1 MAISYLDNIFNKG
14 NYEYLNPSQNRYGN
28 LELQTAATTQVVT
41 TAELKAQLRIDTS
54 DEDTLLA
61 TYISAATQMAEHYC
75 NRHFINARYEM
86 FFYEDLPSTF
96 SLYFPDVT
104 MDFGQSLPE
113 SDDGLFYLVDGTD
126 NTYGVVGFNSYILKN
141 SNPYIFCKS
150 SSFVEPS
157 GIVPMEGMDGD
168 NKSRWIFRFK
178 TGMGAAASNIP
189 DAIKQAIKLIAS
201 DMYYFRED
209 RKRAFPMASEI
220 LLQPYKCY
228 L

>member
-1 MAISYLDNIFNKG
+1 MSYIDNIYNFN

-28 LELQTAATTQVVT
+28 LELYTYPDTQVVT
-41 TAELKAQLRIDTS
+41 TPELKSQLRIDTN
-54 DEDTLLA
+54 DENDLLA

-75 NRHFINARYEM
+75 NRHFINARYEVI
-86 FFYEDLPSTF
+86 FLKDLPSKF

-104 MDFGQSLPE
+104 IDLTHSATT
-113 SDDGLFYLVDGTD
+113 DDGLFYRSVEAL
-126 NTYGVVGFNSYILKN
+126 S
-141 SNPYIFCKS
+141 
-150 SSFVEPS
+150 EPS
-157 GIVPMEGMDGD
+157 ATVPVADYYIDRYANPCYVVVEKTPTSAVEFAQSTKG
-168 NKSRWIFRFK
+168 NYLFRFT
-178 TGMGAAASNIP
+178 TGMGTAASDVP

>member
-1 MAISYLDNIFNKG
+1 MAISHLDNLFNKG

-28 LELQTAATTQVVT
+28 LVLAEYPTTQVVT
-41 TAELKAQLRIDTS
+41 TAELKAQLRIDSS
-54 DEDTLLA
+54 DEDALLA

-75 NRHFINARYEM
+75 NRHFITAKYKLWFNE
-86 FFYEDLPSTF
+86 LPNTF
-96 SLYFPDVT
+96 SLYYPDCKFNYPAGN
-104 MDFGQSLPE
+104 DNAK
-113 SDDGLFYLVDGTD
+113 DGLHYLAAVGSTYTLFANTNWYSNQNTNPCQVKMTTTPSDAIGTGDLNGTTDGIYYFQFHT
-126 NTYGVVGFNSYILKN
+126 
-141 SNPYIFCKS
+141 
-150 SSFVEPS
+150 
-157 GIVPMEGMDGD
+157 GIAD
-168 NKSRWIFRFK
+168 
-178 TGMGAAASNIP
+178 GAASIP

>member
-1 MAISYLDNIFNKG
+1 MPHDYLHNIYNFD

-28 LELQTAATTQVVT
+28 LELMTAATTQVVT

-75 NRHFINARYEM
+75 NRHFINARYEL

-104 MDFGQSLPE
+104 MDFGQAANT
-113 SDDGLFYLVDGTD
+113 DDGLLYLSDATD
-126 NTYGVVGFNSYILKN
+126 NTYNILGFGNYILKN

-150 SSFVEPS
+150 SIFVEPT

-178 TGMGAAASNIP
+178 TGMGASASNIP

>member
-1 MAISYLDNIFNKG
+1 MPHDYLHNIYNFE

-28 LELQTAATTQVVT
+28 LELSEAATIAVVSRD
-41 TAELKAQLRIDTS
+41 ELKAQLRIDTN
-54 DEDTLLA
+54 DENTLLD

-75 NRHFINARYEM
+75 NRHFITAKYKLWFN
-86 FFYEDLPSTF
+86 DLPSKF
-96 SLYFPDVT
+96 SLYYPDCK
-104 MDFGQSLPE
+104 FNFNGANQ
-113 SDDGLFYLVDGTD
+113 DGLYYLAAVGTTYTLFANTNWYSNQNTNPCQVIMTNTPSDAIDTSDLVGTTDGIYYFQFQTGIGDAATD
-126 NTYGVVGFNSYILKN
+126 
-141 SNPYIFCKS
+141 
-150 SSFVEPS
+150 
-157 GIVPMEGMDGD
+157 
-168 NKSRWIFRFK
+168 
-178 TGMGAAASNIP
+178 IP

>member
-28 LELQTAATTQVVT
+28 LELSEAATIAVVSRD
-41 TAELKAQLRIDTS
+41 ELKAQLRIDTN
-54 DEDTLLA
+54 DENPLLD

-75 NRHFINARYEM
+75 NRHFITAKYKLWFNE
-86 FFYEDLPSTF
+86 LPSTF
-96 SLYFPDVT
+96 SLYYPDCKFNFSAEQ
-104 MDFGQSLPE
+104 DNAK
-113 SDDGLFYLVDGTD
+113 DGLHYL
-126 NTYGVVGFNSYILKN
+126 
-141 SNPYIFCKS
+141 
-150 SSFVEPS
+150 
-157 GIVPMEGMDGD
+157 
-168 NKSRWIFRFK
+168 
-178 TGMGAAASNIP
+178 AASGSTYTLFANTNWYSNQNTNPCQVKMTNTPSDAIGTSDLNGTTDGIYYFQFQTGIGDAASDIP

>member
-1 MAISYLDNIFNKG
+1 MSYLDNIYNFN

-28 LELQTAATTQVVT
+28 LELVEAATTQVVT
-41 TAELKAQLRIDTS
+41 TAELKSQLRIDTS

-61 TYISAATQMAEHYC
+61 TYISAATQMAENYC
-75 NRHFINARYEM
+75 NRHFITAKYKLWFN
-86 FFYEDLPSTF
+86 DLPSKF
-96 SLYFPDVT
+96 SLYYPDCKFNFNG
-104 MDFGQSLPE
+104 DNK
-113 SDDGLFYLVDGTD
+113 DGLYFLASEGTSYTYSHISNWFC
-126 NTYGVVGFNSYILKN
+126 NTN
-141 SNPYIFCKS
+141 SNPNIVKLHNT
-150 SSFVEPS
+150 PS
-157 GIVPMEGMDGD
+157 TAIDTNNLDGENEQIYYFQFQTGIGD
-168 NKSRWIFRFK
+168 
-178 TGMGAAASNIP
+178 AASDIP

>member
-1 MAISYLDNIFNKG
+1 MPHDYLHNIYNFD

-28 LELQTAATTQVVT
+28 LELMTAATTQVVT
-41 TAELKAQLRIDTS
+41 TAELKAQLRIDS
-54 DEDTLLA
+54 NDEDTLLA

-75 NRHFINARYEM
+75 NRHFINARYEI

-104 MDFGQSLPE
+104 MDFGQSGLA
-113 SDDGLFYLVDGTD
+113 DDGLFCLVDSTD
-126 NTYGVVGFNSYILKN
+126 DDYVVVGYDNYILKN

-150 SSFVEPS
+150 SSFIEPA
-157 GIVPMEGMDGD
+157 GIVPMGDMDGN
-168 NKSRWIFRFK
+168 NKARWFFRYV
-178 TGMGAAASNIP
+178 TGMGATASNIP

>member
-1 MAISYLDNIFNKG
+1 MSYIDNTYNFS

-28 LELQTAATTQVVT
+28 LELETPATGQVVT
-41 TAELKAQLRIDTS
+41 TNELKAQLRIDNN
-54 DEDTLLA
+54 DENTLLD

-75 NRHFINARYEM
+75 NRHFLNARYKLY
-86 FFYEDLPSTF
+86 FYENLPDNF
-96 SLYFPDVT
+96 SLYFPDCQII
-104 MDFGQSLPE
+104 DNE
-113 SDDGLFYLVDGTD
+113 SDSNNNDGLWYLATGTGD
-126 NTYGVVGFNSYILKN
+126 YGYQSYNSWLFKN
-141 SNPYIFCKS
+141 SNPNIVSKS
-150 SSFVEPS
+150 SAYVEAPV
-157 GIVPMEGMDGD
+157 IPIDIMDGRL
-168 NKSRWIFRFK
+168 KARFYFRYH
-178 TGMGAAASNIP
+178 TGMGTSASDIP

>member
-1 MAISYLDNIFNKG
+1 MPHDYLHNIYNFD

-28 LELQTAATTQVVT
+28 LELMTAATTQVVT
-41 TAELKAQLRIDTS
+41 TAELKSQLRIDTN
-54 DEDTLLA
+54 DENDLLA

-75 NRHFINARYEM
+75 NRHFINARYEI

-104 MDFGQSLPE
+104 MDFGQAAST
-113 SDDGLFYLVDGTD
+113 DDGLLYLSDAAD
-126 NTYGVVGFNSYILKN
+126 NTYNILGFGNYILKN

-150 SSFVEPS
+150 SSFIEPP
-157 GIVPMEGMDGD
+157 GIVPMESMDGD

>member
-1 MAISYLDNIFNKG
+1 MPHDYLHNIYNFD

-28 LELQTAATTQVVT
+28 LELVEAATTQVVT

-75 NRHFINARYEM
+75 NRHFIEAKYKLWFN
-86 FFYEDLPSTF
+86 DLPSKF
-96 SLYFPDVT
+96 SLYYPDCK
-104 MDFGQSLPE
+104 FNFNGSNQ
-113 SDDGLFYLVDGTD
+113 DGLYSLKSAGTTYTYFSKTKWRCNTNTNPNIVTLHDTPLAIDKSELDGGNEERYYFQFQT
-126 NTYGVVGFNSYILKN
+126 
-141 SNPYIFCKS
+141 
-150 SSFVEPS
+150 
-157 GIVPMEGMDGD
+157 GIGD
-168 NKSRWIFRFK
+168 
-178 TGMGAAASNIP
+178 AASDIP